1 VALFSLRSFLAI
13 VALGWCVALP
23 VRAELPERVDFNF
36 HIKPILSDRCF
47 NCHGPDVENR
57 QGGFRLDLRESAM
70 GEADSGMVPIVPGD
84 AEASEILA
92 RLTAEDPSMRMP
104 PEESKLSV
112 SEEETALIRKWIEQ
126 GAEWKEH
133 WSFLPLEDAKPQ
145 AAIDEYVKTDLD
157 ARGLKPAPPAT
168 REQLIRRV
176 TYDLTGLPPTL
187 SEVDAFVADQSP
199 DAYEKLVDRLLAS
212 PRFGERMAVDWLDVA
227 RYADTYGYQ
236 ADKYRAMWSW
246 RDWVVKA
253 FNENLP
259 FDQFIT
265 WQLAGDLLPDATDEQ
280 ILATAFNRMHRQ
292 TNEGGSI
299 EEEFRAE
306 YVVDR
311 VDTFGTAFLGLTV
324 QCARCHDHKF
334 DPITQKDYYQLFAYF
349 DNIDESGLYS
359 HFTSAV
365 PTPTLLQT
373 TPEQEKQLADFD
385 RQITAI
391 EGELQKLKSDAANQ
405 FNRDLRAK
413 NVKSE
418 SSGLIGHFEMESLE
432 DKKVANLAGKKKSAK
447 TKGDVKVIPG
457 KVGNGLHLS
466 GENKFSTK
474 VGGDFSRDEPFTI
487 SLWINTPDVKDRA
500 VVWHRSQSWT
510 DAGSRGYELLI
521 ENGKLNAALIHFW
534 PGNAI
539 SVRTVEPIPV
549 GAWQLVTV
557 TYDGSSRAD
566 GIKIYIDGKQTAT
579 EIVRDSLTK
588 TIDYIKRARANNDG
602 DLVEVD
608 ELTLGQRFRDRGFK
622 DGLVDELKIFDRELT
637 ALEVANLFDSQA
649 IEKEFAKPANGLL
662 EFYLHNQFEPY
673 REKLAKLRKVREAK
687 SKFLDEVPEIMV
699 MREMPEKRQTYL
711 LARGAY
717 DAPSTPV
724 NPETPSGLPTLR
736 EDLPKNR
743 LGLAKWL
750 TDPKHPLTARVTVNR
765 FWQSIFGQGL
775 VPTSNDFGSQGQLPT
790 HPELLDYLASSFI
803 ESGWDVKSLVKQIV
817 MSSTYRQSSDC
828 DPKLREQDPQNLW
841 LARGPRYRLSAEMIR
856 DTALYLSGLLVE
868 QMGGPPVKPYEPG
881 GLWEEKGSESYVRD
895 EGAGSHRR
903 SLYTFWKR
911 TSPPPAMVTLDAA
924 DREVCVVQRQTT
936 ATPLQALVLLN
947 DPQYVEAARAAA
959 EAVVFD
965 SQLSK
970 SDRVERLFRTF
981 TSRQPAE
988 AELELL
994 NRLFDDQLAM
1004 FQDLPE
1010 SAKEFLAIG
1019 DHKADKRADPA
1030 ELAALTIVAEAV
1042 MNHYDTVTKQ

>member
-1 VALFSLRSFLAI
+1 M
-13 VALGWCVALP
+13 LGWCVPIA

-57 QGGFRLDLRESAM
+57 QGGFRLDLRESAV
-70 GEADSGMVPIVPGD
+70 GEADSGMQPIVPGD
-84 AEASEILA
+84 PDASEILS
-92 RLTAEDPSMRMP
+92 RLTAEDPLMRMP

-112 SEEETALIRKWIEQ
+112 SEEEVALIRKWIKQ

-133 WSFLPLEDAKPQ
+133 WSFLPLQSAKPQ
-145 AAIDEYVKTDLD
+145 AAIDGYVKADLG
-157 ARGLKPAPPAT
+157 ARGLKAAPKAT

-187 SEVDAFVADQSP
+187 AEVDAFVSDQSP

-212 PRFGERMAVDWLDVA
+212 PRYGERMAVDWLDVA

-259 FDQFIT
+259 FDDFIT
-265 WQLAGDLLPDATDEQ
+265 WQLAGDLLPNATDEQ

-299 EEEFRAE
+299 EEEFRTE

-334 DPITQKDYYQLFAYF
+334 DPISQKDYYQLFAYF

-373 TPEQEKQLADFD
+373 TPEQEEQLAEFD
-385 RQITAI
+385 RQISTI
-391 EGELQKLKSDAANQ
+391 EGELEKLKSAAEIELK
-405 FNRDLRAK
+405 RDLAAK
-413 NVKSE
+413 KVKTE
-418 SSGLIGHFEMESLE
+418 SSGLIGHFAMETID
-432 DKKVANLAGKKKSAK
+432 DKRVENLADKEKSAK
-447 TKGDVKVIPG
+447 TKGDVQVVPG
-457 KVGNGLHLS
+457 KAGKGLHLS

-474 VGGDFSRDEPFTI
+474 VGGDFSRDESFTI

-510 DAGSRGYELLI
+510 DAGSRGYELLL
-521 ENGKLNAALIHFW
+521 EDGKLNAALIHFW

-539 SVRTVEPIPV
+539 SIRTVEPIPT
-549 GAWQLVTV
+549 GEWQQVTV
-557 TYDGSSRAD
+557 TYDGSSRAS
-566 GIKIYIDGKQTAT
+566 GIKIYLDGKPAAT
-579 EIVRDSLTK
+579 KVVRDSLIK
-588 TIDYIKRARANNDG
+588 TIDYIKRARANNEG

-622 DGLVDELKIFDRELT
+622 DGLVDELKIFNRELT
-637 ALEVANLFDSQA
+637 SLEVANLFDDAS
-649 IEKEFAKPANGLL
+649 IEKEIAKPANGLL
-662 EFYLHNQFEPY
+662 DFYLHNQFEPY
-673 REKLAKLRKVREAK
+673 REKLAELQKVRETK
-687 SKFLDEVPEIMV
+687 SAFLDEVPEIMV

-724 NPETPSGLPTLR
+724 DPETPSGLPKLR
-736 EDLPKNR
+736 DDLPKNR
-743 LGLAKWL
+743 LGLAMWL
-750 TDPKHPLTARVTVNR
+750 TDPSHPLTARVTVNR

-790 HPELLDYLASSFI
+790 HPELLDYLARSFV
-803 ESGWDVKSLVKQIV
+803 ESGWDVKALMKQIV
-817 MSSTYRQSSDC
+817 MSDTYQQSSDC
-828 DPKLREQDPQNLW
+828 DPKLREEDPQNLW

-868 QMGGPPVKPYEPG
+868 QLGGPPVKPYEPP

-895 EGAGSHRR
+895 EGEGSHRR

-911 TSPPPAMVTLDAA
+911 TSPPPAMVTLDAT
-924 DREVCVVQRQTT
+924 DREVCIVQRQTT

-959 EAVVFD
+959 ESVVFD
-965 SQLSK
+965 AQLSK

-981 TSRQPAE
+981 TGRQPAE

-1004 FQDLPE
+1004 FRESPE
-1010 SAKEFLAIG
+1010 SAQAFLAVG
-1019 DHKADKRADPA
+1019 DHKADKRAGPA
-1030 ELAALTIVAEAV
+1030 ELAALTIVAGAV
-1042 MNHYDTVTKQ
+1042 INHYDTVTKQ